1 MLGQAS
7 GQPAA
12 DHLQAR
18 LDDAIIRFGRRKF
31 LAERERSFVRSISRR
46 SATSVPCSRCASTS
60 PLPVACQAWHQL
72 PRDGTVEA
80 TTVGVWPLRFNPE
93 AARRWVA
100 RRAPGRWGC
109 GRTAPLPR
117 LLHRGHRRQ
126 SPSEEAEESDVL
138 GCGLCRNPAAPGR
151 WRYSAAALTTSSD
164 H

>member
-93 AARRWVA
+93 AARAACSRPVGLWTNSPTTAAVA
-100 RRAPGRWGC
+100 QGPP
-109 GRTAPLPR
+109 TP
-117 LLHRGHRRQ
+117 
-126 SPSEEAEESDVL
+126 ESV
-138 GCGLCRNPAAPGR
+138 GG
-151 WRYSAAALTTSSD
+151 S
-164 H
+164 